1 MELRKLCVHPGGRYL
16 MWSDGEPFFY
26 MADTAWELLHRVAL
40 SQIPG
45 YLDTRKNQGF
55 NAVQVVALAEA
66 GGLSVANPQG
76 HLPTRESYWQD
87 LDQILDMAAGRGMV
101 VALLPSWGDKWNQKG
116 GIGPE
121 VFNPQNAYS
130 YGKWLGSRYREA
142 WNLIW
147 VLGGDRPVETD
158 AQEQILDAMAEGLR
172 EGDKGNHLMTFHPC
186 GAASSADFLKGKA
199 YLDFHSIQ
207 SGHGLECYESVE
219 LLEGTWQRE
228 RRPVLD
234 MECRYED
241 FPACFDPDLGYCWT
255 DADVRNSLYW
265 NLLWGSLGAVYG
277 HRDVWCFCAGDAGS
291 GAGWQQGWNPWQEAL
306 HCPGAE
312 QIRHLVKLRLMRP
325 YFELQSSPELLSV
338 DGQPA
343 GGGKGPGR
351 MAAARGEGYAYIY
364 SPLGMPIRCRLDS
377 LGFKRIRASWYNP
390 RNGALW
396 TEGIVNAQADLF
408 CPPASG
414 KGQDWVL
421 VLDKMD

>member
-1 MELRKLCVHPGGRYL
+1 MELRKLCVHPGGKYL
-16 MWSDGEPFFY
+16 KWSDGEPFFY

-76 HLPTRESYWQD
+76 HLPARESYWGD
-87 LDQILDMAAGRGMV
+87 LDRIMDMAARRGMV
-101 VALLPSWGDKWNQKG
+101 VALLPSWGDKWNRKG

-121 VFNPQNAYS
+121 VFNPENAYS

-147 VLGGDRPVETD
+147 VLGGDRPVETY
-158 AQEQILDAMAEGLR
+158 AQEQILDAMAKGLR
-172 EGDKGNHLMTFHPC
+172 EGDAGNHLMTFHPC
-186 GAASSADFLKGKA
+186 GASSSADFLKGKA

-207 SGHGLECYESVE
+207 SGHGLECYESVD
-219 LLEGTWQRE
+219 LLESTWQRE
-228 RRPVLD
+228 KRPVLD

-255 DADVRNSLYW
+255 DADVRNNLYW

-277 HRDVWCFCAGDAGS
+277 HRDVWCFSAGDGKT
-291 GAGWQQGWNPWQEAL
+291 GAGWQQGWKPWQEAL
-306 HCPGAE
+306 HSPGAE

-325 YFELQSSPELLSV
+325 YFELQRSPELLSM

-343 GGGKGPGR
+343 GAGKGPGQ
-351 MAAARGEGYAYIY
+351 MAAARGEGYAYVY
-364 SPLGMPIRCRLDS
+364 SPLGMPVRCRLDS
-377 LGFKRIRASWYNP
+377 LGFKRIRVSWYNP
-390 RNGALW
+390 RNGALQ
-396 TEGIVNAQADLF
+396 TEGIVSAQADLF
-408 CPPASG
+408 CPPTSG